1 MSSPCPGL
9 HQRPFS
15 SPTKVETTAAAKPR
29 APQLAQP
36 TADGSPGPARL
47 AGNAILSLQQRRE
60 SAAAA
65 SLLMDAFCAG
75 LDVAS
80 PPATAV
86 TGNWGSS
93 EQPSWSLEP
102 SMVAA
107 AASLLA
113 DAEAAAE
120 EAAEAAAAAEAA
132 EETAGTLLPLPPD
145 AATSA
150 ASAIPSSLILGSLA
164 EWLYEEA
171 EETRPPL
178 CADHLWPSAVAEE
191 ECEGEDEAAEDRH
204 VNPTTLAPVRRL
216 SWPVSD
222 EGPPSALAKLK
233 GVVPPGSSPAS
244 SLAESA
250 AAAPAPE
257 QPQSGSQAALSPS
270 GPIISKSSGW
280 VRGPQ
285 GWQLAGR
292 EPCVLG
298 CQVRIHG
305 RQLSFA
311 RYSQVMPNFGIHS
324 NHFRLDYRRY
334 QISILN
340 LPRFSPQGPIHLCL
354 SPSPPPGQGCRP
366 RRGRAPAGRG
376 RL

>member
-1 MSSPCPGL
+1 MLCYRCSVG
-9 HQRPFS
+9 
-15 SPTKVETTAAAKPR
+15 
-29 APQLAQP
+29 
-36 TADGSPGPARL
+36 
-47 AGNAILSLQQRRE
+47 RRE

-86 TGNWGSS
+86 AVTGNWGSS
-93 EQPSWSLEP
+93 SERPSWSLEP

-113 DAEAAAE
+113 DAEAAA
-120 EAAEAAAAAEAA
+120 AAEAA
-132 EETAGTLLPLPPD
+132 EETAETLLPLPPD
-145 AATSA
+145 AASSA
-150 ASAIPSSLILGSLA
+150 APAIPPSLILGSLA

-178 CADHLWPSAVAEE
+178 CADHVWPSAVAEE
-191 ECEGEDEAAEDRH
+191 ECEGEEEAAEDRH

-257 QPQSGSQAALSPS
+257 QPQAGSQAALSPS
-270 GPIISKSSGW
+270 GPIVSKSSGW
-280 VRGPQ
+280 VRSPQ

-292 EPCVLG
+292 EPSLLG

-311 RYSQVMPNFGIHS
+311 RRSQVMPNFGIHS
-324 NHFRLDYRRY
+324 NDFRLDYRRY

-340 LPRFSPQGPIHLCL
+340 LPRFSHQGPIHLCL